1 MIQKESKSL
10 ESDME
15 KLQNR
20 ITSMENSLK
29 QHDKENEALIEKTDN
44 LNSYLLEMRQKLIES
59 LQDVKLPNMSEP
71 LIDENFE
78 KYLSNLRSL
87 CVENCGPENK
97 VLFTAVKEAV
107 AHIQIS

>member
-1 MIQKESKSL
+1 MIQKESKNL
-10 ESDME
+10 ESDMD
-15 KLQNR
+15 KLQNK

-29 QHDKENEALIEKTDN
+29 QHDKENFSLVEKTES
-44 LNSYLLEMRQKLIES
+44 LNGYLLEMKQKLIES

-78 KYLSNLRSL
+78 MYLSNLRSL

-97 VLFTAVKEAV
+97 LLFTAVKEAV
-107 AHIQIS
+107 SHIQIT